1 MFRRAVVVTQL
12 VERSLLTPEI
22 CGSNPVIGKFY
33 LLSIL
38 LKDLL
43 KRRKQRKEAVNG
55 PIQKTKQIFRCMS
68 YITVLVFYLHRKLG
82 TVIQLLAILYVLQ
95 HLLFQNDKKSSFEI
109 ICCSMQIEERWFA
122 KMSCTFKLFCSR
134 RQSAGYSLASAS
146 HC

>member
-109 ICCSMQIEERWFA
+109 ICCSMQIEER
-122 KMSCTFKLFCSR
+122 
-134 RQSAGYSLASAS
+134 
-146 HC
+146 